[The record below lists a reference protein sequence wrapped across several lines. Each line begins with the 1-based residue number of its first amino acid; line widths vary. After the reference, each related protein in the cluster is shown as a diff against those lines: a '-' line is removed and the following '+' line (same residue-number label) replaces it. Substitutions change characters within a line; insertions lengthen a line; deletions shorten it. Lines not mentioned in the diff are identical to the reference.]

1 MKIEKGKFYKSRNGR
16 KWEVLTTERNS
27 EDYPIVAISEDGDIE
42 SFSINGHIII
52 DNDDDDDEDD
62 LIAEWTEPVEIP
74 WSDYP
79 TWCKWVAME
88 SDGRWFGYEF
98 EPCKKVVTWSGD
110 AVVKIHP
117 DYTPRNFTGD
127 WTESLF
133 ERP

>member
-1 MKIEKGKFYKSRNGR
+1 MKIEKGKFYKSRDGQ
-16 KWEVLTTERNS
+16 KYEILKT
-27 EDYPIVAISEDGDIE
+27 DAIDIPIVAYRCDG
-42 SFSINGHIII
+42 GHILSLHR
-52 DNDDDDDEDD
+52 NGCVFDDKSLSIFD

-79 TWCKWVAME
+79 TWCKFVAMDV
-88 SDGRWFGYEF
+88 DGRWFGF
-98 EPCKKVVTWSGD
+98 TSLPIKKRGEAWYSTDVIVY
-110 AVVKIHP
+110 IPP